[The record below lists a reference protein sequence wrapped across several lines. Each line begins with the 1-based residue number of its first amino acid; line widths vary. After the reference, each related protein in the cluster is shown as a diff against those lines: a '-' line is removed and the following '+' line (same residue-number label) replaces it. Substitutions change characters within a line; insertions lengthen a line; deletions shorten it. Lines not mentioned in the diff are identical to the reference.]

1 MATERKELYG
11 TRAFKNGCWCD
22 FAAYCGSPAG
32 SLMRNV
38 IYSRTEDIL
47 PEDKFLRQFE
57 PMTILPDRSRL
68 VIEQVSI
75 ATEVTVTVRAA
86 SLMAPCSCCGTVSKR
101 VQSRYTRTL
110 RDLPASGRLVH
121 LIVQV
126 RRFFCQES
134 TCVRKIFA
142 ERFPSL
148 TLPRMKFTLR
158 LQETLREMG
167 FALGGEAGAR
177 LGKQLSIPGS
187 PETILRLVKQAQLPA
202 PSSPRVVGID
212 DWAWKR
218 RLRYGTLICDL
229 ESSKPIDVFPDRS
242 VETVSAWFENHPTV
256 EIVSRDR
263 SSEYAAAIR
272 KGAPQA
278 LQVADRW
285 HIGKNLAD
293 SVSTLLARCRAE
305 IRRSLQAQTGFVQER
320 EERES
325 TSEQEWHPPRS
336 RSVVLARVGRRAQK
350 LDRYRQVIELHHQ
363 GLRAAD
369 IASRV
374 GIGERTV
381 HRWLARGSFP
391 EARRRRRRPSLIDP
405 YERYVLDWWHEGHRN
420 GSQLYKELTAQGYK
434 GSSKAMYNYLATLR
448 TPQSDSSKSTPSRP
462 RERKSIPSSHTP
474 LENFEARRATWLFV
488 RQPDELDER
497 QQKELALIRQ
507 ASPSAEAAY
516 GLAQAFMQMIWEQT
530 GQQLDAWLS
539 AVEASH
545 LPELESFAKGI
556 QQDKAAVLAGLTL
569 PYSTGPVEGHVN
581 RLKLIKRSMYGRA
594 KLPLLRARVLHVAQ
608 REPSRA
614 TILAG

>member
-1 MATERKELYG
+1 MWYTKEPNKS
-11 TRAFKNGCWCD
+11 FQPD
-22 FAAYCGSPAG
+22 IF
-32 SLMRNV
+32 LM
-38 IYSRTEDIL
+38 
-47 PEDKFLRQFE
+47 QCE
-57 PMTILPDRSRL
+57 PMTILPDLSDL

-75 ATEVTVTVRAA
+75 TNDVTVTVRAA
-86 SLMAPCSCCGTVSKR
+86 SPTASCPCCGTICQR

-121 LIVQV
+121 LIMRV

-142 ERFPSL
+142 ERFSSL
-148 TLPRMKFTLR
+148 TLPRVKFTLR

-177 LGKQLSIPGS
+177 LGKHLSIPGS

-202 PSSPRVVGID
+202 VSSPRVVGID
-212 DWAWKR
+212 DWSWKR

-229 ESSKPIDVFPDRS
+229 ESNRPIDVLPDRE
-242 VETVSAWFENHPTV
+242 VKTASAWFENHPTV

-293 SVSTLLARCRAE
+293 SVQTLLARCRAE
-305 IRRSLQAQTGFVQER
+305 IRRGLQVQAMPEQER
-320 EERES
+320 EETES
-325 TSEQEWHPPRS
+325 VPEEERHPPRG
-336 RSVVLARVGRRAQK
+336 RLVQLAREGRRAQK
-350 LDRYRQVIELHHQ
+350 LDRYTQVVELHHQ

-381 HRWLARGSFP
+381 HRWLRNGSFP

-405 YERYVLDWWHEGHRN
+405 YERYVLTWWQEGNRN
-420 GSQLYKELTAQGYK
+420 GLQLYRELTSRGYK

-448 TPQSDSSKSTPSRP
+448 TPQLHSSRSSPSKP
-462 RERKSIPSSHTP
+462 QGRKSIPSSPAP
-474 LENFEARRATWLFV
+474 LENFSAQRATGLFV
-488 RQPDELDER
+488 SHPEKLDEMSR
-497 QQKELALIRQ
+497 EELALIRQ

-516 GLAQAFMQMIWEQT
+516 GLAQSFMQMIREQT
-530 GQQLDAWLS
+530 GQQLDTWLS
-539 AVEASH
+539 EVEASH

-569 PYSTGPVEGHVN
+569 PWSTGPVEGAPF
-581 RLKLIKRSMYGRA
+581 R
-594 KLPLLRARVLHVAQ
+594 RV
-608 REPSRA
+608 
-614 TILAG
+614 